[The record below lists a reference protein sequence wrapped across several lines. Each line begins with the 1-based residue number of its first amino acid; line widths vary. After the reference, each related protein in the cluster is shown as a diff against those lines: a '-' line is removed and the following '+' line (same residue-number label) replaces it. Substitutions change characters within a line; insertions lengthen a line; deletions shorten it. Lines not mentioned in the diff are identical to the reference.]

1 MATLTE
7 NDKNKFTFLYHL
19 YTTLYMNDA
28 ACNYVKE
35 VQPFINPNDKEAL
48 KIYGALRK
56 RAVNY
61 LKHINNFFKDAII
74 YLAVYN
80 ENLDITSD
88 KDIEK
93 LCNSIALIYKK
104 NGVDENLAKIETM
117 RILIELS
124 VGACKESY
132 KVMKVGEI
140 HTCYE
145 MLNDMAR
152 VANNLWD
159 WTLRKV
165 RLQRDTPLDIFSYK
179 SVNKRFDKV
188 KENIFNSSDFIRIY
202 NKMANETA

>member
-1 MATLTE
+1 MTTLT
-7 NDKNKFTFLYHL
+7 NKDKNKFQFLYHL

-35 VQPFINPNDKEAL
+35 VQSFIDKNDKEAL

-56 RAVNY
+56 RAVKY
-61 LKHINNFFKDAII
+61 LKHINTLFKDAII

-88 KDIEK
+88 RDIEK

-104 NGVDENLAKIETM
+104 NGINENYAKIETM

-132 KVMKVGEI
+132 KVMNIGEMR
-140 HTCYE
+140 TCYE

-152 VANNLWD
+152 VVNNLWD
-159 WTLRKV
+159 WTLRRVKIP
-165 RLQRDTPLDIFSYK
+165 RNTPLDIFEYK
-179 SVNKRFDKV
+179 SVNKRLEKV
-188 KENIFNSSDFIRIY
+188 KENIFNASDFIRIY
-202 NKMANETA
+202 NKMVKETT